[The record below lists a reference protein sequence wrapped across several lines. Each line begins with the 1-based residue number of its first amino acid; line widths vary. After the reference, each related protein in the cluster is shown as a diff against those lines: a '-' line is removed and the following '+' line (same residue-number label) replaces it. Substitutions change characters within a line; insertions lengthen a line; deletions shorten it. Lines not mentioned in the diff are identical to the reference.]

1 MSLSIPPDAMARLNM
16 FAAMSDRSSRKTL
29 GERDPEGRA
38 DVRVESRQAFR
49 PEAGNKMS

>member
-29 GERDPEGRA
+29 GERDVEGRVA
-38 DVRVESRQAFR
+38 VRVEPQQAFR
-49 PEAGNKMS
+49 PETGSKIS